1 MMVRDGGDGLAVLG
15 WWPRPTAL
23 ETLLPL
29 KKTIQIVAVSHFLML
44 TLQNMVD
51 ND

>member
-1 MMVRDGGDGLAVLG
+1 MIVRDGGGDGLAVLG

-29 KKTIQIVAVSHFLML
+29 KKTIQIVAVSHSLML
-44 TLQNMVD
+44 AIQD
-51 ND
+51 IW